1 MQTNIEN
8 TAMEI
13 LKQIQAIPENQDP
26 SERLEKFMH
35 ILADGFN
42 ADAAVCYVTVDD
54 NYLEFLCGSGLVEKQ
69 YKHHIRYGEGFI
81 GEIAATRQTLS
92 YSYSAEQADGK
103 KNERPFKSAL
113 GAPLLRWSRT
123 YGTVIIA
130 HKQEYSYS
138 QADIEALE
146 TVAMFLTA
154 TLSSEEM
161 IAYKKKFIKSR
172 GLRLKDHL
180 KGIVLNKGYGIG
192 SAVVHR
198 RRQAVTEIFAED
210 INKELARLE
219 DAKEKM
225 NKSLDEKFNAA
236 QLGIGE
242 HTDILET
249 YRMFARDK
257 GWYRKISDNIA
268 GGLTADAAVER
279 AYEDMWNRLSG
290 SSDIYLKERLHDL
303 RDVADRLRM
312 FLSGNEKKLNQINN
326 EQDIIIVAQTMG
338 PADLMDYDY
347 KKIRGLILEEG
358 TPTMHVA
365 IVAKALNIP
374 VVAKINGI
382 FKDVKDGELLGINGE
397 EGFVYINPSDDI
409 VQKFKSKQKNM
420 TLLLEQLKQL
430 RRFSSKTLDGIRIS
444 LNINVG
450 LDFDFDYIDSTKCD
464 GIGLYRTEIP
474 FMSSETMPDV
484 AQQVN
489 FYQKLM
495 SKAGNKKVIFR
506 SLDVGSDKLLPYW
519 GDMKENNPAIGWRSI
534 RITLDR
540 RAILRQ
546 QLKSFLKVTAGK
558 ELNIMFPMISSLE
571 EFLDAK
577 ETLMIEVDKERK
589 KGEAMPSKINVGLM
603 IEVPSVVFQLDD
615 VLKYADF
622 ISIGTND
629 LAQFMF
635 ACDRGNPRITDRYDV
650 LSAPFLRAL
659 KQIIDKADAAG
670 VPCSVCG
677 EMAGTPI
684 EAMVLIGLGFR
695 KLSMAGS
702 AYGNVKKMVR
712 TLRVQDITDYV
723 QTLLKSPKRTLR
735 PQLSAYAHDHGIAI

>member
-1 MQTNIEN
+1 M
-8 TAMEI
+8 
-13 LKQIQAIPENQDP
+13 
-26 SERLEKFMH
+26 
-35 ILADGFN
+35 
-42 ADAAVCYVTVDD
+42 
-54 NYLEFLCGSGLVEKQ
+54 
-69 YKHHIRYGEGFI
+69 
-81 GEIAATRQTLS
+81 
-92 YSYSAEQADGK
+92 
-103 KNERPFKSAL
+103 
-113 GAPLLRWSRT
+113 RWSRT

-670 VPCSVCG
+670 VSCSVCG

-702 AYGNVKKMVR
+702 AFGNVKKMVR

>member
-26 SERLEKFMH
+26 SERLEKFMR
-35 ILADGFN
+35 ILAKGFN

-54 NYLEFLCGSGLVEKQ
+54 NYLEFLCGAGLAENQ
-69 YKHHIRYGEGFI
+69 YKHNIRYGEGFI

-92 YSYSAEQADGK
+92 YSETAEQEAG
-103 KNERPFKSAL
+103 KNERAFKSAL

-123 YGTVIIA
+123 YGTIAIA
-130 HKQEYSYS
+130 HKHEHSYS

-161 IAYKKKFIKSR
+161 IAYKKKYIKSR

-312 FLSGNEKKLNQINN
+312 FLSGDEKKLNQVNN

-397 EGFVYINPSDDI
+397 EGFVYINPPEDI

-484 AQQVN
+484 AKQVN

-495 SKAGNKKVIFR
+495 DKAGNKKVIFR

-589 KGEAMPSKINVGLM
+589 KGEPMPSKINVGLM
-603 IEVPSVVFQLDD
+603 IEVPSIIFQLDD

-695 KLSMAGS
+695 RLSMAGS
-702 AYGNVKKMVR
+702 AFGNVKKMVR